1 MDDLKAASASEVA
14 ELARKG
20 RELGLNRLLDP
31 EYLSLDPEGV
41 NIFILVLFD
50 HQAFNRDLPVHHRV
64 RALLKVTGSMT
75 PVERFFD
82 LTAEDWDGLPSLEQL
97 KQAT

>member
-41 NIFILVLFD
+41 NILMPVLFD

-64 RALLKVTGSMT
+64 FALLKVTGSMT

-82 LTAEDWDGLPSLEQL
+82 LTAEDWDNLPSPAEMSE
-97 KQAT
+97 AT